1 MESLLLFSAHYEQAN
16 LEQLPSQA
24 FLLGEKGTHCLDS
37 TPSYLVIATLLG
49 KLPQPS

>member
-24 FLLGEKGTHCLDS
+24 FLLGEKARTAW
-37 TPSYLVIATLLG
+37 I
-49 KLPQPS
+49 QPPPI